1 MGCCP
6 AREQVERTGGEKWR
20 ADARRPP
27 FLQPESVYAFGATY
41 FSELVRAREAEALA
55 RAEEEAAQRKLGDM
69 EQVEIEE
76 FVLELFKGADAD
88 GNGYLDRREFK
99 AVMSSAELDLS
110 AKDIRQIMAQCD
122 ENGDGVIEYREFLP
136 LMTEILLALQA
147 REAVAEERAA
157 NEDEAREAADEMLA
171 FGVSQ
176 ANLETTMRRAFADAD
191 ADGNGV
197 LSEGEFKQCLQ
208 DAALGLTKQQINVLM
223 SETDLDGDGNVCY
236 EEFVPICY
244 GIFVEMFKEDILRKD
259 VRNSADWLES
269 TIIEHFTA
277 QDENGVGKLPHKAVK
292 KVLQRLSYE
301 GFFIMGLSNLQIMAI
316 MSEAN
321 LDSSNCVDY
330 VLFARTA
337 AGMIY
342 NLLDTDAITKRQTAL
357 ATMADS
363 DAAFVLRGMS
373 EDQIMKLLKQ
383 AFQEADADG
392 NGYLTP
398 DETFEVLHSLGAGD
412 LGLTEKEVTAL
423 MASLDENDDGVVTY
437 PEFIT
442 FMFDVL
448 QHLDREAQIT
458 EIAFNS
464 VLESVDAEAVG
475 EAVAAEATGKAEV
488 AALPDADA
496 AEAAPEEALAAAP
509 AEAEAEVTAA
519 EETAAAEEP
528 VVEAAA
534 EESAAAAEVSPVKED
549 GPSTEATDAAAG
561 DAAETPTEAS
571 AQEETSKDEGE
582 AEAQA
587 TEAPGEGE
595 VAAAE
600 GNLTEEAS
608 PADEAAAA
616 EAGEPEAEEA
626 APAEAAGDG
635 EAAATA
641 EGDAAEGDAAAE
653 EGPGA
658 AAESA
663 EAPAEAEAGAEV
675 EAPAEAEA
683 EAPTEATAAED
694 VPASGTSEGGEAAEA
709 ASEAETAPASEAEPA
724 LEAEAAAE
732 PAADAPDGG
741 AAPAE
746 DGESGEAAAETEP
759 AAE

>member
-1 MGCCP
+1 M
-6 AREQVERTGGEKWR
+6 
-20 ADARRPP
+20 P

-76 FVLELFKGADAD
+76 FVLELFKGADGD

-99 AVMSSAELDLS
+99 TVMSSAELDLS

-157 NEDEAREAADEMLA
+157 IEDEAREAADEMLA

-176 ANLETTMRRAFADAD
+176 ADLETTMRRAFADAD

-208 DAALGLTKQQINVLM
+208 DAALGVTKQQINVLM

-244 GIFVEMFKEDILRKD
+244 GIFVEMFKEDLLRKE

-301 GFFIMGLSNLQIMAI
+301 GFFIMGLSNLQVMAI

-363 DAAFVLRGMS
+363 DAAFVLRRMS
-373 EDQIMKLLKQ
+373 EDQIMDLLKQ

-475 EAVAAEATGKAEV
+475 EAAAAEATGKPEAATLPEAE
-488 AALPDADA
+488 A
-496 AEAAPEEALAAAP
+496 AEAAPEEAPAAAP
-509 AEAEAEVTAA
+509 AEAESEAAPAEAAAEVTPA
-519 EETAAAEEP
+519 EETPAADEP

-534 EESAAAAEVSPVKED
+534 EESAAAAEVSPEVENA
-549 GPSTEATDAAAG
+549 PSTEATDAPAG
-561 DAAETPTEAS
+561 DAAETPAEAP
-571 AQEETSKDEGE
+571 AQKDISKDEGE

-587 TEAPGEGE
+587 TEAPAEGE
-595 VAAAE
+595 VAA
-600 GNLTEEAS
+600 TEEAA
-608 PADEAAAA
+608 PTDEAAPA

-635 EAAATA
+635 EASAAA

-653 EGPGA
+653 EGSGA

-663 EAPAEAEAGAEV
+663 EAPAEAEAGAEA

-683 EAPTEATAAED
+683 EAPAEAVAAEEE
-694 VPASGTSEGGEAAEA
+694 PASGAGEGEGGEAAEA
-709 ASEAETAPASEAEPA
+709 ASEAETAPGAAEAAEPA
-724 LEAEAAAE
+724 AEAEAAAE

-746 DGESGEAAAETEP
+746 EGESGEAAAETKP

>member
-1 MGCCP
+1 M
-6 AREQVERTGGEKWR
+6 
-20 ADARRPP
+20 P
-27 FLQPESVYAFGATY
+27 FLQPESVHAFGATY

-76 FVLELFKGADAD
+76 FVLELFKGADGD

-99 AVMSSAELDLS
+99 TVMSSAELDLS

-157 NEDEAREAADEMLA
+157 IEDEAREAADEMLA

-176 ANLETTMRRAFADAD
+176 ADLETTMRRAFADAD

-208 DAALGLTKQQINVLM
+208 DAALGVTKQQINVLM

-244 GIFVEMFKEDILRKD
+244 GIFVEMFKEDLLRKE

-301 GFFIMGLSNLQIMAI
+301 GFFIMGLSNLQVMAI

-363 DAAFVLRGMS
+363 DAAFVLRRMS
-373 EDQIMKLLKQ
+373 EDQIMDLLKQ

-475 EAVAAEATGKAEV
+475 EAAAAEATGKPEAATLPEAE
-488 AALPDADA
+488 A
-496 AEAAPEEALAAAP
+496 AEAAPEEAPAAAP
-509 AEAEAEVTAA
+509 AEAESEAAPAEAAAEVTPA
-519 EETAAAEEP
+519 EETPAADEP

-534 EESAAAAEVSPVKED
+534 EESAAAAEVSPEVENA
-549 GPSTEATDAAAG
+549 PSTEATDAPAG
-561 DAAETPTEAS
+561 DAAETPAEAP
-571 AQEETSKDEGE
+571 AQKDISKDEGE

-587 TEAPGEGE
+587 TEAPAEGE
-595 VAAAE
+595 VAA
-600 GNLTEEAS
+600 TEEAA
-608 PADEAAAA
+608 PTDEAAPA

-635 EAAATA
+635 EASAAA

-653 EGPGA
+653 EGSGA

-663 EAPAEAEAGAEV
+663 EAPAEAEAGAEA

-683 EAPTEATAAED
+683 EAPAEAVAAEEE
-694 VPASGTSEGGEAAEA
+694 PASGAGEGEGGEAAEA
-709 ASEAETAPASEAEPA
+709 ASEAETAPGAAEAAEPA
-724 LEAEAAAE
+724 AEAEAAAE

-746 DGESGEAAAETEP
+746 EGESGEAAAETKP

>member
-1 MGCCP
+1 MG
-6 AREQVERTGGEKWR
+6 GGGGSPSP
-20 ADARRPP
+20 DAAGYAAG
-27 FLQPESVYAFGATY
+27 LTQLSQPESVYAFGASY

-55 RAEEEAAQRKLGDM
+55 RAEDEAAQRKLGDM

-76 FVLELFKGADAD
+76 FVLELFKGADND

-99 AVMSSAELDLS
+99 TVMSSAELDLS
-110 AKDIRQIMAQCD
+110 PRDIRQIMAQCD

-147 REAVAEERAA
+147 RDAVAQEREA

-176 ANLETTMRRAFADAD
+176 ADLEATMRQAFADAD

-197 LSEGEFKQCLQ
+197 LSEAEFKQCLQ

-244 GIFVEMFKEDILRKD
+244 GIFVEMFKEDILRKE

-277 QDENGVGKLPHKAVK
+277 QDENGTGKLSHKAVK

-301 GFFIMGLSNLQIMAI
+301 GYFIMGLSNLQVMAI

-363 DAAFVLRGMS
+363 DAAFVLRGLS
-373 EDQIMKLLKQ
+373 EEQIMSLLKQ
-383 AFQEADADG
+383 AFTEADADG

-412 LGLTEKEVTAL
+412 LGLTEKEIMAL

-458 EIAFNS
+458 EIAFS
-464 VLESVDAEAVG
+464 SMLDSVDAEAEG
-475 EAVAAEATGKAEV
+475 EAAAAEATGKAEV
-488 AALPDADA
+488 ADLPE
-496 AEAAPEEALAAAP
+496 AEAAPAAEDAP
-509 AEAEAEVTAA
+509 AEAE
-519 EETAAAEEP
+519 TAAAEPAEEAAPPAAEP
-528 VVEAAA
+528 GEEAAAPDNEPSAA
-534 EESAAAAEVSPVKED
+534 EESAPAASAEEESEPVAEAAPVPSAAEGEEAA
-549 GPSTEATDAAAG
+549 TENA
-561 DAAETPTEAS
+561 
-571 AQEETSKDEGE
+571 E
-582 AEAQA
+582 AEAQPEAEAAPSIEAA
-587 TEAPGEGE
+587 TEEGGEMASDSG
-595 VAAAE
+595 AQAE
-600 GNLTEEAS
+600 G
-608 PADEAAAA
+608 EAAAA
-616 EAGEPEAEEA
+616 VEAVPPEEAG
-626 APAEAAGDG
+626 
-635 EAAATA
+635 
-641 EGDAAEGDAAAE
+641 
-653 EGPGA
+653 
-658 AAESA
+658 
-663 EAPAEAEAGAEV
+663 
-675 EAPAEAEA
+675 AEAEA
-683 EAPTEATAAED
+683 EAAPAESANEGEAPAAVNEGTTA
-694 VPASGTSEGGEAAEA
+694 GGEAAATEGDGAAAEGGDDAGSPAESEAPAAEA
-709 ASEAETAPASEAEPA
+709 AAAEDAPAEGADEGGDAVEAAPEGDTPSAAETEAEAAEETSVSGTDAAAETTDASVEGDATADAPADGGDGDAA
-724 LEAEAAAE
+724 AEAEAAAE
-732 PAADAPDGG
+732 
-741 AAPAE
+741 
-746 DGESGEAAAETEP
+746 
-759 AAE
+759 

>member
-1 MGCCP
+1 M
-6 AREQVERTGGEKWR
+6 
-20 ADARRPP
+20 P

-76 FVLELFKGADAD
+76 FVLELFKGADGD

-99 AVMSSAELDLS
+99 TVMSSAELDLS

-157 NEDEAREAADEMLA
+157 IEDEAREAADEMLA

-176 ANLETTMRRAFADAD
+176 ADLETTMRRAFADAD

-208 DAALGLTKQQINVLM
+208 DAALGVTKQQINVLM

-244 GIFVEMFKEDILRKD
+244 GIFVEMFKEDLLRKE

-277 QDENGVGKLPHKAVK
+277 QDKNGVGKLPHKAVK

-301 GFFIMGLSNLQIMAI
+301 GFFIMGLSNLQVMAI

-373 EDQIMKLLKQ
+373 EDQIMDLLKQ

-475 EAVAAEATGKAEV
+475 EAAAAEATGKPEAATLPEAE
-488 AALPDADA
+488 A
-496 AEAAPEEALAAAP
+496 AEAAPEEAPAAAP
-509 AEAEAEVTAA
+509 AEAESEAAPAEAAAEVTPA
-519 EETAAAEEP
+519 EETPAADEP

-534 EESAAAAEVSPVKED
+534 EESAAAAEVSPEVENA
-549 GPSTEATDAAAG
+549 PSTEATDAPAG
-561 DAAETPTEAS
+561 DAAETPAEAP
-571 AQEETSKDEGE
+571 AQKDISKDEGE

-587 TEAPGEGE
+587 TEAPAEGE
-595 VAAAE
+595 VAA
-600 GNLTEEAS
+600 TEEAA
-608 PADEAAAA
+608 PTDEAAPA

-626 APAEAAGDG
+626 APSEAAGDG
-635 EAAATA
+635 EASAAA

-653 EGPGA
+653 EGSGA

-663 EAPAEAEAGAEV
+663 EAPAEAEAGAEA

-683 EAPTEATAAED
+683 EAPAEAVAAEEE
-694 VPASGTSEGGEAAEA
+694 PASGAGEGEGGEAAEA
-709 ASEAETAPASEAEPA
+709 ASEAETAPGAAEAAEPA
-724 LEAEAAAE
+724 AEAEAAAE

-746 DGESGEAAAETEP
+746 EGESGEAAAETEP

>member
-1 MGCCP
+1 M
-6 AREQVERTGGEKWR
+6 
-20 ADARRPP
+20 P

-76 FVLELFKGADAD
+76 FVLELFKGADGD

-99 AVMSSAELDLS
+99 TVMSSAELDLS

-157 NEDEAREAADEMLA
+157 IEDEAREAADEMLA

-176 ANLETTMRRAFADAD
+176 ADLETTMRRAFADAD

-244 GIFVEMFKEDILRKD
+244 GIFVEMFKEDLLRKE

-301 GFFIMGLSNLQIMAI
+301 GFFIMGLSNLQVMAI

-363 DAAFVLRGMS
+363 DAAFVLRRMS
-373 EDQIMKLLKQ
+373 EDQIMDLLKQ

-475 EAVAAEATGKAEV
+475 EAAAAEATGKPEAATLPEAE
-488 AALPDADA
+488 A
-496 AEAAPEEALAAAP
+496 AEAAPEEAPAAAP
-509 AEAEAEVTAA
+509 AEAESEAAPAEAAAEVTPA
-519 EETAAAEEP
+519 EETPAADEP

-534 EESAAAAEVSPVKED
+534 EESAAAAEVSPEVENA
-549 GPSTEATDAAAG
+549 PSTEATDAPAG
-561 DAAETPTEAS
+561 DAAETPAEAP
-571 AQEETSKDEGE
+571 AQKDISKDEGE

-587 TEAPGEGE
+587 TEAPAEGE
-595 VAAAE
+595 VAA
-600 GNLTEEAS
+600 TEEAA
-608 PADEAAAA
+608 PTDEAAPA

-626 APAEAAGDG
+626 APSEAAGDG
-635 EAAATA
+635 EASAAA

-653 EGPGA
+653 EGSGA

-663 EAPAEAEAGAEV
+663 EAPAEAEAGAEA

-683 EAPTEATAAED
+683 EAPAEAVAAEEE
-694 VPASGTSEGGEAAEA
+694 PASGAGEGEGGEAAEA
-709 ASEAETAPASEAEPA
+709 ASEAETAPGAAEAAEPA
-724 LEAEAAAE
+724 AEAEAAAE

-746 DGESGEAAAETEP
+746 EGESGEAAAETEP